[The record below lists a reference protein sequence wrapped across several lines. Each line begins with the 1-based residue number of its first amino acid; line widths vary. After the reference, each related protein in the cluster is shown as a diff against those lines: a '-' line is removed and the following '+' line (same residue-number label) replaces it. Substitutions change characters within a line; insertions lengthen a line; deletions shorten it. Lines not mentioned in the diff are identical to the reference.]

1 MKLIKWM
8 LATAATITMTVTMT
22 TGAFAE
28 TNLTAETASPGGA
41 THLSPAHLTEIAGT
55 EGIAN
60 IQLSEG
66 QTLTN
71 SIQNVAEGKTDIAGT
86 PHILPFLMSRGV
98 GPYGSLGAEK
108 GAELA
113 SNLRAINPFTLGVFF
128 LYAYDAKGIGGWDD
142 LKGRKIYNGPP
153 RGGALTNARSM
164 IQIVAG
170 LKDGDDYEGMQT
182 NWGQGTALVTSG
194 EPDAIVLPELF
205 PGSRLTSVTAA
216 GKMTGWSMPKAA
228 YESEAMQKYMVAPG
242 SAPFIAKASDIEAA
256 LGDDWTIVSEDDMF
270 RAFAT
275 IGGNVVHKD
284 MDGDLVYD
292 LVSAYVATLDDLK
305 AKAPYGDSV
314 NFDNPMLGMCGANP
328 IKYHPAAARAW
339 RDAGFELEDCAVA
352 AD

>member
-1 MKLIKWM
+1 MKPMKLM
-8 LATAATITMTVTMT
+8 AAAAVATLMT
-22 TGAFAE
+22 TGAFAQV
-28 TNLTAETASPGGA
+28 NLTAETASPGGA

-55 EGIAN
+55 KGIAS
-60 IQLSEG
+60 IQLTDG

-86 PHILPFLMSRGV
+86 PYILPFLMSRGV
-98 GPYGSLGAEK
+98 GPYGSLGKEK

-113 SNLRAINPFTLGVFF
+113 SNLRAINPFTLGIFF
-128 LYAYDAKGIGGWDD
+128 LYAYDAKGVDGWDD

-170 LKDGDDYEGMQT
+170 LKDGEDYEGLQV
-182 NWGQGTALVTSG
+182 NWGQGASLVTSG

-216 GKMTGWSMPKAA
+216 GKMTGWSMPKEA
-228 YESEAMQKYMVAPG
+228 YESDAMQKYMKAPG
-242 SAPFIAKASDIEAA
+242 SAPFTMKLADLEAKM
-256 LGDDWTIVSEDDMF
+256 GDDWTFVSEDDTF

-284 MDGDLVYD
+284 MDEQLVYD
-292 LVSAYVATLDDLK
+292 LVTAYIATLDDLK
-305 AKAPYGDSV
+305 AKAPYGDTV
-314 NFDNPMLGMCGANP
+314 GFDDPMQGMCGANP
-328 IKYHPAAARAW
+328 VKYHPGAAKAW
-339 RDAGFELEDCAVA
+339 RDAGYEIDDCALA
-352 AD
+352 N

>member
-1 MKLIKWM
+1 MKPMKLM
-8 LATAATITMTVTMT
+8 ATAIATIALT
-22 TGAFAE
+22 TGAFAQA
-28 TNLTAETASPGGA
+28 NLTAETSSPGGA

-55 EGIAN
+55 TGITN
-60 IQLSEG
+60 IQLTDG

-98 GPYGSLGAEK
+98 GPYGSLGKEK

-113 SNLRAINPFTLGVFF
+113 GNLRAINPFTLGIFL
-128 LYAYDAKGIGGWDD
+128 LYAYDAKGIDGWDD

-164 IQIVAG
+164 IQIVSG
-170 LKDGDDYEGMQT
+170 LKDGEDYEGLQV
-182 NWGQGTALVTSG
+182 NWGQGATLVTSG

-216 GKMTGWSMPKAA
+216 GKMTGWSMPKEA
-228 YESEAMQKYMVAPG
+228 YESEAMQKYMQAPG
-242 SAPFIAKASDIEAA
+242 SAPFTMPLADLQAKM
-256 LGDDWTIVSEDDMF
+256 GDDWTFISEDDTF

-284 MDGDLVYD
+284 MDEDLVYE
-292 LVSAYVATLDDLK
+292 LVTAYIASLDDLK

-314 NFDNPMLGMCGANP
+314 SFDFPMLGMCGANP
-328 IKYHPAAARAW
+328 LKYHPGAARAW
-339 RDAGFELEDCAVA
+339 RDAGYELDDCAVA
-352 AD
+352 Q